1 MTQNNDLKTVIV
13 TGVSRGLGL
22 AIAQRLNAE
31 GTYRVVGL
39 SRSHSDEYKTLMDS
53 SDRVHFIP
61 FDVGDT
67 EAIPAVVSQI
77 TKTYGKIWGLVN
89 NAGTGNDGV
98 LATMHKTD
106 IDTVLRVNLTGPITF
121 AKYVS
126 RTMLA
131 KRAGRIINIS
141 SIIASTGFH
150 GLSVYAASK
159 AGLEGF
165 TRSLSREV
173 GKMGLTVN
181 CVAPG
186 YMETEMTQGLDV
198 HKMASIRRR
207 APLGLAR
214 PEDAAGAVAY
224 LLSPDAERITGTIMT
239 VDGGSTA

>member
-1 MTQNNDLKTVIV
+1 MTTTDLKTVLV

-22 AIAQRLNAE
+22 AIADRLLAD
-31 GTYRVVGL
+31 GGYKVVGL
-39 SRSHSDEYKTLMDS
+39 SRSLSDEYQALVERS
-53 SDRVHFIP
+53 EGRVVFRA

-67 EAIPAVVSQI
+67 EAIPAVVSE
-77 TKTYGKIWGLVN
+77 TSKTYGRIYGLVN
-89 NAGTGNDGV
+89 NAGIGTDGV

-106 IDTVLRVNLTGPITF
+106 IEQVLRVNLTGPITF

-126 RTMLA
+126 RMMLA
-131 KRAGRIINIS
+131 RREGRIINIS

-186 YMETEMTQGLDV
+186 YMETDMTVGLDDA
-198 HKMASIRRR
+198 KMASIRRR
-207 APLGLAR
+207 APLGL
-214 PEDAAGAVAY
+214 PTTDDAAGAVSY
-224 LLSPDAERITGTIMT
+224 LLGPDGARVTGTVLT